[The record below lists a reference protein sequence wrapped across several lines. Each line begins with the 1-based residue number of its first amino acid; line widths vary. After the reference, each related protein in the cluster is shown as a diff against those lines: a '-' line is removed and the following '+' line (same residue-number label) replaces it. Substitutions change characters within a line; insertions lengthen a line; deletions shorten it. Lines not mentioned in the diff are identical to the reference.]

1 MILTLE
7 ISGPEAAKLGAT
19 SRKVFN
25 ARGGTIGRLADNDW
39 VLPDRYVSSRHARI
53 QYENDNYYLIDESTN
68 GVCINSP
75 DNHLD
80 TGRPYALQ
88 SGDWIL
94 IDPYEIHV
102 SIAEEESSAG
112 IPLLSRPLDTPP
124 QRAVASSSVD
134 PFAGDDT
141 PGGYERPRPSPG
153 IPTHARDAGS
163 SLDPLPADEV
173 DPLNLLGLEPKR
185 APSHTPKA
193 ADLAGGSVINE
204 HYRAPVIPAEPA
216 APSQPG
222 LIPDDYDPLRSESG
236 VRPVPPVP
244 RPRQSVPVPPP
255 PSQRAE
261 GAVPRGRGAPVDQ
274 PPIAAKGSD
283 VASAAR
289 GRAVP
294 PGVARADGAR
304 RDAGSP
310 ADLLVGAG
318 LEGVAVTP
326 ELARAFGQI
335 FRVVVEGVMDVLQA
349 RQRLKDE
356 FRMGVTT
363 FRHADNNPLKFS
375 ANVDDALHNM
385 LVKRNAA
392 YLGPVDAFED
402 AFDDL
407 RHHQM
412 AMLAGMRAAFE
423 AMVAEFEP
431 DRLQETFDKQLKK
444 GGGFIAAPAKMRY
457 WELYRSRFEDI
468 AKDPDMNFRHLFGKV
483 FSKAYEE
490 QLARLKG
497 ERQKSEGNAGRR

>member
-1 MILTLE
+1 
-7 ISGPEAAKLGAT
+7 
-19 SRKVFN
+19 
-25 ARGGTIGRLADNDW
+25 
-39 VLPDRYVSSRHARI
+39 
-53 QYENDNYYLIDESTN
+53 
-68 GVCINSP
+68 
-75 DNHLD
+75 
-80 TGRPYALQ
+80 
-88 SGDWIL
+88 
-94 IDPYEIHV
+94 
-102 SIAEEESSAG
+102 
-112 IPLLSRPLDTPP
+112 
-124 QRAVASSSVD
+124 
-134 PFAGDDT
+134 
-141 PGGYERPRPSPG
+141 
-153 IPTHARDAGS
+153 
-163 SLDPLPADEV
+163 
-173 DPLNLLGLEPKR
+173 
-185 APSHTPKA
+185 
-193 ADLAGGSVINE
+193 
-204 HYRAPVIPAEPA
+204 
-216 APSQPG
+216 
-222 LIPDDYDPLRSESG
+222 
-236 VRPVPPVP
+236 
-244 RPRQSVPVPPP
+244 
-255 PSQRAE
+255 
-261 GAVPRGRGAPVDQ
+261 VDQ
-274 PPIAAKGSD
+274 PPVAAKGSD
-283 VASAAR
+283 VAGAR

-294 PGVARADGAR
+294 PGVARSDGAR

-375 ANVDDALHNM
+375 ANVDDALHNL

-431 DRLQETFDKQLKK
+431 DRLQETFDRQLKK
-444 GGGFIAAPAKMRY
+444 SGGFLSVPAKMRY
-457 WELYRSRFEDI
+457 WEMYRSRFEDI
-468 AKDPDMNFRHLFGKV
+468 SKDPDMNFRDLFGKV

-497 ERQKSEGNAGRR
+497 ERQKSEGNARRR

>member
-7 ISGPEAAKLGAT
+7 ISGPEAVKLGV
-19 SRKVFN
+19 SGRKVFN

-80 TGRPYALQ
+80 AGRPYALQ

-102 SIAEEESSAG
+102 SIADEESAR

-124 QRAVASSSVD
+124 QRPVAPSVD
-134 PFAGDDT
+134 PFAGNGAQGDA
-141 PGGYERPRPSPG
+141 PRPGSGHGISPN
-153 IPTHARDAGS
+153 ARDAGVS
-163 SLDPLPADEV
+163 FEPLPAEEV
-173 DPLNLLGLEPKR
+173 DPLNLLGLEPPR
-185 APSHTPKA
+185 TPPHTPKA
-193 ADLAGGSVINE
+193 ADLAGGSVMGE
-204 HYRAPVIPAEPA
+204 HYRAPVIPAEPV
-216 APSQPG
+216 APPQPG
-222 LIPDDYDPLRSESG
+222 LIPDDYDPLLSDERSA
-236 VRPVPPVP
+236 VRPAPPAG
-244 RPRQSVPVPPP
+244 RSRQGAPPP
-255 PSQRAE
+255 PQRAE
-261 GAVPRGRGAPVDQ
+261 GEVARGRGGDHPPV
-274 PPIAAKGSD
+274 AAKGSD
-283 VASAAR
+283 VASGAR

-294 PGVARADGAR
+294 PGVARPEGAR
-304 RDAGSP
+304 RDDGGL
-310 ADLLVGAG
+310 ADVLVGAG

-335 FRVVVEGVMDVLQA
+335 LRVVVEGVMDVLQA

-363 FRHADNNPLKFS
+363 FRHTDNNPLKFS
-375 ANVDDALHNM
+375 ANVEDALHNL

-392 YLGPVDAFED
+392 YLGPVEAFED

-423 AMVAEFEP
+423 AMVADFEP
-431 DRLQETFDKQLKK
+431 ERLQEAFDRQLKK
-444 GGGFIAAPAKMRY
+444 SGGFIAVPAKMRY
-457 WELYRSRFEDI
+457 WELYRSRYEDI
-468 AKDPDMNFRHLFGKV
+468 AKDPDMNFRDLFGRV

-497 ERQKSEGNAGRR
+497 ERLKSENARRR